1 MVAAVVAAWKA
12 EAVATVAPKAM
23 VAVREAHSAVDWAA
37 TEVALADCLVGGMVG
52 GTGAGTA
59 AAVEGARQQLA

>member
-23 VAVREAHSAVDWAA
+23 VASREAHSAAAWAA
-37 TEVALADCLVGGMVG
+37 TEVALAD
-52 GTGAGTA
+52 
-59 AAVEGARQQLA
+59 